1 MQVKERVKLM
11 KIQCVHCNKEFK
23 KDPLADLHISSF
35 CSINCALTFAE
46 IILKKENP
54 SEKNQN
60 NL

>member
-1 MQVKERVKLM
+1 MN
-11 KIQCVHCNKEFK
+11 IQCAHCNKEFK

-54 SEKNQN
+54 SEKN
-60 NL
+60 